1 MYVFHYYYFRHAT
14 SLISI
19 DSGQEKII
27 TVFTIISQTAHLQLT
42 VVSMTFLEVCIH
54 NLQILFRIIL
64 FIFIKQFWKE
74 GLNALL
80 NLFYSLN
87 WLLDTY
93 RFMMSNYCWF
103 TTNTSFF
110 RLYNFAKSIFF
121 QTWGWSDYSNLNE
134 APSSSGSCWFITT
147 LMFVPCMKL
156 CGWLILQKLQ
166 YPDFE
171 GNPDVSA
178 PQNIYSVNIHV

>member
-19 DSGQEKII
+19 ESGQEKII

-54 NLQILFRIIL
+54 NLQILFTIIL

-93 RFMMSNYCWF
+93 RFMMSNHCWF
-103 TTNTSFF
+103 TTNSLLPF
-110 RLYNFAKSIFF
+110 
-121 QTWGWSDYSNLNE
+121 SD
-134 APSSSGSCWFITT
+134 FI
-147 LMFVPCMKL
+147 
-156 CGWLILQKLQ
+156 ILQKAFF
-166 YPDFE
+166 PDMGLKWLLKSEWSSLFFRFLL
-171 GNPDVSA
+171 
-178 PQNIYSVNIHV
+178 IYHHINVRTLYEALWMAHIAEASISWLWR